1 MTHVIKWDKLSFDEK
16 ALSIFLQGVLNR
28 KKEKVYIDVENYIN
42 YLDNDYNYVDLY
54 ELIKLTSKYFGGI
67 VTYKLDCEDI
77 GINMAS
83 MICAKYDYL
92 GVPDKLLEKVISIS
106 NLKVVRNMNDIKGS
120 RAYRQ
125 KIIFDEVKNKL
136 NRTGLVHQVV
146 SKNNFL
152 IVLRDFAI
160 KNRFACIYT
169 SENEED
175 LEFRK
180 EVLSFLKPVSP
191 IYGWNDN
198 EISFIKCISQYGH
211 YALPSDWCS
220 NQSYFEIKSK
230 KIYKQQ
236 TKKSL
241 IKNNKHYLAIV
252 VSDGDNIQ
260 WLSRDFTTTSTFG
273 CRERSKL
280 DYKITW
286 TISPSIYKLCPNVL
300 DVVYGSGKSNYF
312 ISSVS
317 GIGYANLMSFP
328 ERYLK
333 KYCKFTTDA
342 MKKMDLDVVCLL
354 DNIQDIKNDDNVK
367 NRLKYYAKND
377 KIIGGIWEIDPDRYS
392 SGNGKIFY
400 VNNKPFVSVRYS
412 LWCPFAKV
420 GFTPKSFLDEYVE
433 KLNSLK
439 PNINSEEG
447 YTVLNFHPWS
457 ISIDDLE
464 YVLSKL
470 NSDIELVYADELIKL
485 INQNVKRKE

>member
-1 MTHVIKWDKLSFDEK
+1 MTYVIKWDELNFEEQ
-16 ALSIFLQGVLNR
+16 ALSVFLQGILNR
-28 KKEKVYIDVENYIN
+28 IKVKVYIDIENYMN
-42 YLDNDYNYVDLY
+42 YLNDYYEYIDLY
-54 ELIKLTSKYFGGI
+54 DLIKMTSKYFNGI
-67 VTYKLDCEDI
+67 VTYKLDCEDV
-77 GINMAS
+77 GINMAA
-83 MICAKYDYL
+83 MLCAKYDYL
-92 GVPDKLLEKVISIS
+92 GVPDKILNKVISIS

-125 KIIFDEVKNKL
+125 KMIFEEVKNKL
-136 NRTGLVHQVV
+136 NKNGLVHQVIT
-146 SKNNFL
+146 KNNFL

-180 EVLSFLKPVSP
+180 EVLSYLKPVSP

-220 NQSYFEIKSK
+220 NLSYFQEKNKNIIKQEAKSSAIKS
-230 KIYKQQ
+230 
-236 TKKSL
+236 
-241 IKNNKHYLAIV
+241 NKHYLSIV

-260 WLSRDFTTTSTFG
+260 WLSRNFATTSTFG

-280 DYKITW
+280 DYKVTW
-286 TISPSIYKLCPNVL
+286 TISPSIYALCPDVL
-300 DVVYGSGKSNYF
+300 DIIYGNKKSNYF
-312 ISSVS
+312 IASVS
-317 GIGYANLMSFP
+317 GVGYANLMAFP
-328 ERYLK
+328 EKYLRK
-333 KYCKFTTDA
+333 FCKLSINA
-342 MKKMDLDVVCLL
+342 MQKMDLNIVCLL
-354 DNIQDIKNDDNVK
+354 DNIKDIKNDENVK

-377 KIIGGIWEIDPDRYS
+377 KISGGIWEIDPDRYS

-412 LWCPFAKV
+412 LWCPYANV
-420 GFTPKSFLDEYVE
+420 GFTPKSFLDEYVK

-447 YTVLNFHPWS
+447 YTVLNVHPWS

-470 NSDIELVYADELIKL
+470 NDDIELVYADELIKL